1 MEEISMAQ
9 ELSIVVWA
17 KDGCSYCKDVKEY
30 LTEQNLDYRVIDV
43 TNHDEFR
50 DILDVKYGVRHV
62 PVVELGINNQYQ
74 GVTEVGIEHLQ
85 EALKKVNKVIQQQV

>member
-1 MEEISMAQ
+1 MEEFSMAQ

-50 DILDVKYGVRHV
+50 DILDIKYGVRHV
-62 PVVELGINNQYQ
+62 PVVELGFNNQYQ
-74 GVTEVGIEHLQ
+74 GVTEVGIEYLQ
-85 EALKKVNKVIQQQV
+85 KALKSVSEAVNN